1 MVSIIE
7 NYATV
12 EGDIVEVTDHPRR
25 PGYLLMKLAL
35 KKSKPLEGFPNLAAA
50 DEGST
55 ISIVIKKDA
64 KEAAVTRQRDLKR
77 TFSATVK
84 KAAGQEYF
92 IR

>member
-7 NYATV
+7 NYAAI
-12 EGDIVEVTDHPRR
+12 EGKVVGLDEHPTR

-35 KKSKPLEGFPNLAAA
+35 KKSNAVEGYPNLAQA

-55 ISIVIKKDA
+55 ISINIKKE
-64 KEAAVTRQRDLKR
+64 EAAKVEGKKS
-77 TFSATVK
+77 FSAVVK

-92 IR
+92 VK

>member
-7 NYATV
+7 NYANI

-35 KKSKPLEGFPNLAAA
+35 KKSKPVEGFPNLAQA

-55 ISIVIKKDA
+55 ITICIKKDA

-77 TFSATVK
+77 TFNATVK

-92 IR
+92 IK

>member
-7 NYATV
+7 NYAAV

-35 KKSKPLEGFPNLAAA
+35 KKSKALEGFPNLAAA

-64 KEAAVTRQRDLKR
+64 KETAFTRQRDLKKN
-77 TFSATVK
+77 FSATVK
-84 KAAGQEYF
+84 KVAGQEYF
-92 IR
+92 IS